1 MNFIDLYWLVFN
13 TVLNSTLLIV
23 GLLFIYKYKKHPI
36 GYYFTGQFC
45 LQIASIIFE
54 YLELPTNLYLFSISY
69 YFNYLFL
76 SFYFFKYIFS
86 INKKAYYALLILG
99 CIPMVLKLLDWDN
112 IKGFEAYDWIVYDA
126 FILILTFLAIFK
138 LIQKTQFQKNHLFIC
153 FGILAF
159 FGLDFSVAFTMNYL
173 VNGTFEIVSWI
184 WIVRSLVLFG
194 YFLTLSICTWKIL
207 KKA

>member
-1 MNFIDLYWLVFN
+1 MKIQE
-13 TVLNSTLLIV
+13 
-23 GLLFIYKYKKHPI
+23 LLFEYLFPSIINIVLIIGAFIFIFKHTKHPL
-36 GYYFTGQFC
+36 GYYFLGTLI
-45 LQIASIIFE
+45 LQIVS
-54 YLELPTNLYLFSISY
+54 LNSKTNLFLFSISY

-86 INKKAYYALLILG
+86 INKKAYYGLLILG
-99 CIPMVLKLLDWDN
+99 CIPMILKLLDWDN
-112 IKGFEAYDWIVYDA
+112 IKGFEAYDWIIYDA

-138 LIQKTQFQKNHLFIC
+138 LIQKTKIQKYHLFIC

-159 FGLDFSVAFTMNYL
+159 FGLDFSVAFTINYL

-184 WIVRSLVLFG
+184 WILRALVLFG